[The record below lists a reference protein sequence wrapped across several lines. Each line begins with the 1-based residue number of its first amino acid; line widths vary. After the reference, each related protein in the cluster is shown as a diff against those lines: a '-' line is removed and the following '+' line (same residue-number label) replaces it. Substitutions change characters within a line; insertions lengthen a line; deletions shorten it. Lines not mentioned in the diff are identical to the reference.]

1 MEQSKRN
8 AGLEMRKGEGEEDGR
23 RGWSDVR
30 LAMEELSLFKPEE
43 KKVSTLALLGAS
55 NLILHVLDKIGPTL
69 LVLRQD
75 IQQNIERVE
84 EMYMLNPNLYSSLVE
99 MVKKEVCEGSSRN
112 KHSCSRAILWLAR
125 SITFSVTLFQ
135 KLDKNPE
142 SSLAQVVEETYN
154 DTLKPWH
161 GWVASAAYKVAI
173 MLVPE
178 REIFIRLLMGQGQ
191 DYDGLKQD
199 IKIYVSVIYP
209 LLDETYALL
218 RTHKL
223 DTLKSS

>member
-30 LAMEELSLFKPEE
+30 LAMEELSLFKTEE
-43 KKVSTLALLGAS
+43 KKVSTLAFLGAS
-55 NLILHVLDKIGPTL
+55 NLLLHVLDKIGPTL

-75 IQQNIERVE
+75 IRQNIERVE

-99 MVKKEVCEGSSRN
+99 MVKKEVDQRSSRN
-112 KHSCSRAILWLAR
+112 KDSCSRAILWLAR

-135 KLDKNPE
+135 ELDKNPE
-142 SSLAQVVEETYN
+142 WSLAQVVEETYT

-161 GWVASAAYKVAI
+161 GWVASTAYKVAI
-173 MLVPE
+173 KLVPE
-178 REIFIRLLMGQGQ
+178 REIFIGLLMGQEQ
-191 DYDGLKQD
+191 DYDALKED
-199 IKIYVSVIYP
+199 IKIYVSAIHP

-223 DTLKSS
+223 DTLKSP

>member
-8 AGLEMRKGEGEEDGR
+8 AGLEMRKGEGEEEGR

-30 LAMEELSLFKPEE
+30 LAMEELSLFKTEE

-55 NLILHVLDKIGPTL
+55 NLLLHVLDKIGPTL

-84 EMYMLNPNLYSSLVE
+84 EMYMLNPNLYSSLLYYGLLGTDVHFLLPIR
-99 MVKKEVCEGSSRN
+99 K
-112 KHSCSRAILWLAR
+112 

-135 KLDKNPE
+135 ELDKNPE
-142 SSLAQVVEETYN
+142 WSLAQVVEETYT

-161 GWVASAAYKVAI
+161 GWVASTAYKVAI
-173 MLVPE
+173 KLVPE
-178 REIFIRLLMGQGQ
+178 REIFIGLLMGQEQ
-191 DYDGLKQD
+191 DYDALKED
-199 IKIYVSVIYP
+199 IKIYVSAIHP

-218 RTHKL
+218 VSRIFL
-223 DTLKSS
+223 CW